1 MSVFDI
7 MLFAIAEGSA
17 AVDAFVVSCAVTE
30 ENIAGNTV
38 AVGGATLFLAGEFCA
53 HLSFFFLL
61 TIEPYKL

>member
-1 MSVFDI
+1 
-7 MLFAIAEGSA
+7 MLSFCVMLLGALS
-17 AVDAFVVSCAVTE
+17 AVTE